1 MQSYL
6 RFAEHTGANE
16 APQAT
21 VILIDI
27 SGSMNIKSP
36 APSRMAAGIEASC
49 QLIELKMER
58 YPDDLVAVVVFSTD
72 ARVIFPPQPV
82 AVYGRSQQQALRR
95 LTTESAT
102 NIAAGLDVTYQLL
115 TGKATPAP
123 ASSIS
128 TISGSLKALTHW
140 LYDSGDDRLQPSND
154 RERAIVRP
162 QVILLSDGET
172 TVGPS
177 PLPIAEKLKKPPIQ
191 ACIQVIGIA
200 GDHDADHLDEPTLK
214 QIASRDTNGAP
225 RYYLVTDAEALI
237 SKFRELSGHITRF

>member
-6 RFAEHTGANE
+6 HFAEHTGANE

-27 SGSMNIKSP
+27 SDSMNITKPS
-36 APSRMAAGIEASC
+36 PSRLAAAGEAGC
-49 QLIELKMER
+49 RLIELKMQR
-58 YPDDLVAVVVFSTD
+58 YPNDLVALVVFSAD
-72 ARVIFPPQPV
+72 ARVIFPLQPV
-82 AVYGRSQQQALRR
+82 SVYGRSQQQALRR

-102 NIAAGLDVTYQLL
+102 NIAAGMDVTYQLL
-115 TGKATPAP
+115 TGKASPAP
-123 ASSIS
+123 VSSIA
-128 TISGSLKALTHW
+128 TINSSLKALTRW
-140 LYDSGDDRLQPSND
+140 LHDAGDDRLQPSTND
-154 RERAIVRP
+154 ELSFVRP

-177 PLPIAEKLKKPPIQ
+177 PLPIAEKLKQPPIR

-200 GDHDADHLDEPTLK
+200 DHHDAEQLDEPTLK
-214 QIASRDTNGAP
+214 QIASKDSKGAP

-237 SKFRELSGHITRF
+237 TKFRELSGHITRF

>member
-6 RFAEHTGANE
+6 RFAAHTGANE
-16 APQAT
+16 GPQAT

-27 SGSMNIKSP
+27 SDSMNITKP
-36 APSRMAAGIEASC
+36 PPSRLAAAGEAGC
-49 QLIELKMER
+49 QLIELKMKR
-58 YPDDLVAVVVFSTD
+58 YPNDLVALVVFSAD
-72 ARVIFPPQPV
+72 ARVIFPLQSV
-82 AVYGRSQQQALRR
+82 AIYGRAQQQALRR

-128 TISGSLKALTHW
+128 TISGSLMALTRW
-140 LYDSGDDRLQPSND
+140 LYDASDGCLHPPNE
-154 RERAIVRP
+154 REPAIIQP
-162 QVILLSDGET
+162 QVIVLSDGKT

-177 PLPIAEKLKKPPIQ
+177 PLPIAEKLKRPPIQ

-214 QIASRDTNGAP
+214 QIAFRDANGAP

-237 SKFRELSGHITRF
+237 TKFRELSGHITRF